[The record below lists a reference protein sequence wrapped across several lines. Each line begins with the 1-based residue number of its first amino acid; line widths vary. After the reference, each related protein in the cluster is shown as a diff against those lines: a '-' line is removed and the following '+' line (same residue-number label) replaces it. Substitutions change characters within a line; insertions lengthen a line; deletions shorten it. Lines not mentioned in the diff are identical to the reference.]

1 MFIYFYIIDTT
12 SYKLCANR
20 QNEVYC
26 HMRYFTFTHLQVCFK
41 LYLIYFSSN
50 IFKRVIPKNTK

>member
-1 MFIYFYIIDTT
+1 MFINFNIIDTT

-26 HMRYFTFTHLQVCFK
+26 HMRYFTFTHLQYVLN
-41 LYLIYFSSN
+41 LYLIYFS
-50 IFKRVIPKNTK
+50 IEHI

>member
-41 LYLIYFSSN
+41 I
-50 IFKRVIPKNTK
+50 IFDLFFIEHI